1 MPSFVGYIARYAPSL
16 TCKNNLSPATTAL
29 TFFVEWGLYFYGSL
43 SYPKLIDMNKSDLI
57 IIGAGPGGYETAYE
71 AGKAGLNVTLFE
83 GAELGGTCLNEGC
96 IPTKCLVR
104 NAEIVSQF
112 KNAEAFGIDD
122 FTFTLDFD
130 KVMERKNKVVETLR
144 AGVEQMMKMAKVNVV
159 KGFAKFT
166 DPNTVE
172 CDGESYTAD
181 NFIIATGSVSKA
193 LPIPG
198 ADLDCVMD
206 STDIL
211 SIDHIPESLT
221 IIGGGVIGM
230 EFAGIFSALGSK
242 VTVIEFMKQILPPF
256 DADIAKRLKAALT
269 KQGIK
274 IITGAAATSIE
285 QNDEYQCVVHYK
297 VKEKEEEVVS
307 SDLLMAVGRA
317 PRLDTCGLDNA
328 GVQYTRR
335 GIEVDGWMR
344 TNVPH
349 IFAIGDCNARMMLAH
364 VASFQGQHA
373 LNAIL
378 GKEDDIDFN
387 VVPSAVFTTPECGMV
402 GLTEAQC
409 KEKGMEIMIGQSFFR
424 ANGKSLAMGEPDGLV
439 KLIFD
444 KVSGCLVGAH
454 IMGVQAAD
462 LAQQCADM
470 MSAGVTRD
478 KMLDIIFGHPTVS
491 EVLMSAARN
500 VK

>member
-1 MPSFVGYIARYAPSL
+1 MQK
-16 TCKNNLSPATTAL
+16 T
-29 TFFVEWGLYFYGSL
+29 
-43 SYPKLIDMNKSDLI
+43 DLI
-57 IIGAGPGGYETAYE
+57 IIGAGPGGYETALE
-71 AGKAGLNVTLFE
+71 AAKAGLSVTLFE
-83 GAELGGTCLNEGC
+83 GAELGGTCLNAGC
-96 IPTKCLVR
+96 IPTKCLVK
-104 NAEIVSQF
+104 NAEVVSQF
-112 KNAEAFGIDD
+112 KNSEQFGIDD
-122 FTFTLDFD
+122 FTFSLDFN
-130 KVMERKNKVVETLR
+130 KVMERKNNVVETLR
-144 AGVEQMMKMAKVNVV
+144 AGIAQMMKMAKVNVV
-159 KGFAKFT
+159 KGFAAFT
-166 DPNTVE
+166 DDHTVT
-172 CDGESYTAD
+172 CDGEEYTAD

-198 ADLDCVMD
+198 ADLECVMD
-206 STDIL
+206 STRIL

-274 IITGAAATSIE
+274 IITGAAATSIT
-285 QNDEYQCVVHYK
+285 QDADYQCVVNYT
-297 VKEKEEEVVS
+297 VKDKEEQVVS

-317 PRLDTCGLDNA
+317 PRLDTCGLDKA
-328 GVQYTRR
+328 GVEYTKR
-335 GIEVDGWMR
+335 GIVVDEWMR

-364 VASFQGQHA
+364 VASFQGMHA

-378 GKEDDIDFN
+378 GHDDDIDFN
-387 VVPSAVFTTPECGMV
+387 VVPSAVFTNPECGMA

-409 KEKGMEIMIGQSFFR
+409 KEKGMDVKIGQAFFR
-424 ANGKSLAMGEPDGLV
+424 ANGKALAMGESEGLV

-444 KVSGCLVGAH
+444 AVSGCLVGAH

-462 LAQQCADM
+462 LAQQCADL
-470 MSAGVTRD
+470 MSRGTTRVQ
-478 KMLDIIFGHPTVS
+478 MLDIIFGHPTVS
-491 EVLMSAARN
+491 EVLMAAARN

>member
-1 MPSFVGYIARYAPSL
+1 MQK
-16 TCKNNLSPATTAL
+16 T
-29 TFFVEWGLYFYGSL
+29 
-43 SYPKLIDMNKSDLI
+43 DLI
-57 IIGAGPGGYETAYE
+57 IIGAGPGGYETALE
-71 AGKAGLNVTLFE
+71 AAKAGLSVTLFE
-83 GAELGGTCLNEGC
+83 GAELGGTCLNAGC
-96 IPTKCLVR
+96 IPTKCLVK
-104 NAEIVSQF
+104 NAEVVSQF
-112 KNAEAFGIDD
+112 KNSEQFGIDD
-122 FTFTLDFD
+122 FTFSLDFN
-130 KVMERKNKVVETLR
+130 KVMERKNNVVETLR
-144 AGVEQMMKMAKVNVV
+144 AGIAQMMKMAKVNVV
-159 KGFAKFT
+159 KGFAAFT
-166 DPNTVE
+166 DDHTVT
-172 CDGESYTAD
+172 CDGEEYTAD

-198 ADLDCVMD
+198 ADLECVMD
-206 STDIL
+206 STRIL

-274 IITGAAATSIE
+274 IITGAAATSIT
-285 QNDEYQCVVHYK
+285 QDADYQCVVNYT
-297 VKEKEEEVVS
+297 VKDKEEQVVS

-317 PRLDTCGLDNA
+317 PRLDTCGLDKA
-328 GVQYTRR
+328 GVEYTKR
-335 GIEVDGWMR
+335 GIVVDEWMR
-344 TNVPH
+344 TNAPH

-364 VASFQGQHA
+364 VASFQGMHA

-378 GKEDDIDFN
+378 GHDDDIDFN
-387 VVPSAVFTTPECGMV
+387 VVPSAVFTNPECGMA

-409 KEKGMEIMIGQSFFR
+409 KEKGMDVKIGQAFFR
-424 ANGKSLAMGEPDGLV
+424 ANGKALAMGESEGLV

-444 KVSGCLVGAH
+444 AVSGCLVGAH

-462 LAQQCADM
+462 LAQQCADL
-470 MSAGVTRD
+470 MSRGTTRD
-478 KMLDIIFGHPTVS
+478 QMLDIIFGHPTVS
-491 EVLMSAARN
+491 EVLMAAARN

>member
-1 MPSFVGYIARYAPSL
+1 MQK
-16 TCKNNLSPATTAL
+16 T
-29 TFFVEWGLYFYGSL
+29 
-43 SYPKLIDMNKSDLI
+43 DLI
-57 IIGAGPGGYETAYE
+57 IIGAGPGGYETALE
-71 AGKAGLNVTLFE
+71 AAKAGLSVTLFE
-83 GAELGGTCLNEGC
+83 GAELGGTCLNAGC
-96 IPTKCLVR
+96 IPTKCLVK
-104 NAEIVSQF
+104 NAEVVSQF
-112 KNAEAFGIDD
+112 KNSEQFGIDD
-122 FTFTLDFD
+122 FTFSLDFN
-130 KVMERKNKVVETLR
+130 KVMERKNNVVETLR
-144 AGVEQMMKMAKVNVV
+144 AGIAQMMKMAKVNVV
-159 KGFAKFT
+159 KGFAAFT
-166 DPNTVE
+166 DDHTVT
-172 CDGESYTAD
+172 CDGEEYTAD

-198 ADLDCVMD
+198 ADLECVMD
-206 STDIL
+206 STRIL

-274 IITGAAATSIE
+274 IITGAAATSIT
-285 QNDEYQCVVHYK
+285 QDADYQCVVNYT
-297 VKEKEEEVVS
+297 VKDKEEQVVS

-317 PRLDTCGLDNA
+317 PRLDTCGLDKA
-328 GVQYTRR
+328 GVEYTKR
-335 GIEVDGWMR
+335 GIVVDEWMR

-364 VASFQGQHA
+364 VASFQGMHA

-378 GKEDDIDFN
+378 GHDDDIDFN
-387 VVPSAVFTTPECGMV
+387 VVPSAVFTNPECGMV

-409 KEKGMEIMIGQSFFR
+409 KEKGMDVKIGQAFFR
-424 ANGKSLAMGEPDGLV
+424 ANGKALAMGESEGLV

-444 KVSGCLVGAH
+444 AVSGCLVGAH

-462 LAQQCADM
+462 LAQQCADL
-470 MSAGVTRD
+470 MSRGTTRVQ
-478 KMLDIIFGHPTVS
+478 MLDIIFGHPTVS
-491 EVLMSAARN
+491 EVLMAAARN

>member
-1 MPSFVGYIARYAPSL
+1 MQK
-16 TCKNNLSPATTAL
+16 T
-29 TFFVEWGLYFYGSL
+29 
-43 SYPKLIDMNKSDLI
+43 DLI
-57 IIGAGPGGYETAYE
+57 IIGAGPGGYETALE
-71 AGKAGLNVTLFE
+71 AAKAGLSVTLFE
-83 GAELGGTCLNEGC
+83 GAELGGTCLNAGC
-96 IPTKCLVR
+96 IPTKCLVK
-104 NAEIVSQF
+104 NAEVVSQF
-112 KNAEAFGIDD
+112 KNSEQFGIDD
-122 FTFTLDFD
+122 FTFSLDFN
-130 KVMERKNKVVETLR
+130 KVMERKNNVVETLR
-144 AGVEQMMKMAKVNVV
+144 AGIAQMMKMAKVNVV
-159 KGFAKFT
+159 KGFAAFT
-166 DPNTVE
+166 DDHTVT
-172 CDGESYTAD
+172 CDGEEYTAD

-198 ADLDCVMD
+198 ADLECVMD
-206 STDIL
+206 STRIL

-256 DADIAKRLKAALT
+256 DADVAKRLKAALT

-274 IITGAAATSIE
+274 IITGAAATSIT
-285 QNDEYQCVVHYK
+285 QDADYQCVVNYT
-297 VKEKEEEVVS
+297 VKDKEEQVVS

-317 PRLDTCGLDNA
+317 PRLDTCGLDKA
-328 GVQYTRR
+328 GVEYTKR
-335 GIEVDGWMR
+335 GIVVDEWMR

-364 VASFQGQHA
+364 VASFQGMHA

-378 GKEDDIDFN
+378 GHDDDIDFN
-387 VVPSAVFTTPECGMV
+387 VVPSAVFTNPECGMA

-409 KEKGMEIMIGQSFFR
+409 KEKGMDVKIGQAFFR
-424 ANGKSLAMGEPDGLV
+424 ANGKALAMGESEGLV

-444 KVSGCLVGAH
+444 AVSGCLVGAH

-462 LAQQCADM
+462 LAQQCADL
-470 MSAGVTRD
+470 MSRGTTRD
-478 KMLDIIFGHPTVS
+478 QMLDIIFGHPTVS
-491 EVLMSAARN
+491 EVLMAAARN

>member
-1 MPSFVGYIARYAPSL
+1 MQK
-16 TCKNNLSPATTAL
+16 T
-29 TFFVEWGLYFYGSL
+29 
-43 SYPKLIDMNKSDLI
+43 DLI
-57 IIGAGPGGYETAYE
+57 IIGAGPGGYETALE
-71 AGKAGLNVTLFE
+71 AAKAGLSVTLFE
-83 GAELGGTCLNEGC
+83 GAELGGTCLNAGC
-96 IPTKCLVR
+96 IPTKCLVK
-104 NAEIVSQF
+104 NAEVVSQF
-112 KNAEAFGIDD
+112 KNSEQFGIDD
-122 FTFTLDFD
+122 FTFSLDFN
-130 KVMERKNKVVETLR
+130 KVMERKNNVVETLR
-144 AGVEQMMKMAKVNVV
+144 AGIAQMMKMAKVNVV
-159 KGFAKFT
+159 KGFAAFT
-166 DPNTVE
+166 DDHTVT
-172 CDGESYTAD
+172 CDGEEYTAD

-198 ADLDCVMD
+198 ADLECVMD
-206 STDIL
+206 STRIL

-274 IITGAAATSIE
+274 IITGAAATSIT
-285 QNDEYQCVVHYK
+285 QDADYQCVVNYT
-297 VKEKEEEVVS
+297 VKDKEEQVVS

-317 PRLDTCGLDNA
+317 PRLDTCGLDKA
-328 GVQYTRR
+328 GVEYTKR
-335 GIEVDGWMR
+335 GIVVDEWMR

-364 VASFQGQHA
+364 VASFQGMHA

-378 GKEDDIDFN
+378 GHDDDIDFN
-387 VVPSAVFTTPECGMV
+387 VVPSAVFTNPECGMA

-409 KEKGMEIMIGQSFFR
+409 KEKGMDVKIGHAFFR
-424 ANGKSLAMGEPDGLV
+424 ANGKALAMGESEGLV

-444 KVSGCLVGAH
+444 AVSGCLVGAH

-462 LAQQCADM
+462 LAQQCADL
-470 MSAGVTRD
+470 MSRGTTRD
-478 KMLDIIFGHPTVS
+478 QMLDIIFGHPTVS
-491 EVLMSAARN
+491 EVLMAAARN

>member
-1 MPSFVGYIARYAPSL
+1 MQK
-16 TCKNNLSPATTAL
+16 T
-29 TFFVEWGLYFYGSL
+29 
-43 SYPKLIDMNKSDLI
+43 DLI
-57 IIGAGPGGYETAYE
+57 IIGAGPGGYETALE
-71 AGKAGLNVTLFE
+71 AAKAGLSVTLFE
-83 GAELGGTCLNEGC
+83 GAELGGTCLNAGC
-96 IPTKCLVR
+96 IPTKCLVK
-104 NAEIVSQF
+104 NAEVVSQF
-112 KNAEAFGIDD
+112 KNSEQFGIDD
-122 FTFTLDFD
+122 FTFSLDFN
-130 KVMERKNKVVETLR
+130 KVMERKNNVVETLR
-144 AGVEQMMKMAKVNVV
+144 AGIAQMMKMAKVNVV
-159 KGFAKFT
+159 KGFAAFT
-166 DPNTVE
+166 DDHTVT
-172 CDGESYTAD
+172 CDGEEYTAD

-198 ADLDCVMD
+198 ADLECVMD
-206 STDIL
+206 STRIL

-274 IITGAAATSIE
+274 IITEAAATSIT
-285 QNDEYQCVVHYK
+285 QDADYQCVVNYT
-297 VKEKEEEVVS
+297 VKDKEEQVVS

-317 PRLDTCGLDNA
+317 PRLDTCGLDKA
-328 GVQYTRR
+328 GVEYTKR
-335 GIEVDGWMR
+335 GIVVDEWMR

-364 VASFQGQHA
+364 VASFQGMHA

-378 GKEDDIDFN
+378 GHDDDIDFN
-387 VVPSAVFTTPECGMV
+387 VVPSAVFTNPECGMA

-409 KEKGMEIMIGQSFFR
+409 KEKGMDVKIGQAFFR
-424 ANGKSLAMGEPDGLV
+424 ANGKALAMGESEGLV

-444 KVSGCLVGAH
+444 AVSGCLVGAH

-462 LAQQCADM
+462 LAQQCADL
-470 MSAGVTRD
+470 MSRGTTRD
-478 KMLDIIFGHPTVS
+478 QMLDIIFGHPTVS
-491 EVLMSAARN
+491 EVLMAAARN

>member
-1 MPSFVGYIARYAPSL
+1 MQK
-16 TCKNNLSPATTAL
+16 T
-29 TFFVEWGLYFYGSL
+29 
-43 SYPKLIDMNKSDLI
+43 DLI
-57 IIGAGPGGYETAYE
+57 IIGAGPGGYETALE
-71 AGKAGLNVTLFE
+71 AAKAGLSVTLFE
-83 GAELGGTCLNEGC
+83 GAELGGTCLNAGC
-96 IPTKCLVR
+96 IPTKCLVK
-104 NAEIVSQF
+104 NAEVVSQF
-112 KNAEAFGIDD
+112 KNSEQFGIDD
-122 FTFTLDFD
+122 FTFSLDFN
-130 KVMERKNKVVETLR
+130 KVMERKNNVVETLR
-144 AGVEQMMKMAKVNVV
+144 AGIAQMMKMAKVNVV
-159 KGFAKFT
+159 KGFAAFT
-166 DPNTVE
+166 DDHTVT
-172 CDGESYTAD
+172 CDGEEYTAD

-198 ADLDCVMD
+198 ADLECVMD
-206 STDIL
+206 STRIL

-274 IITGAAATSIE
+274 IITGAAATSIT
-285 QNDEYQCVVHYK
+285 QDADYQCVVNYT
-297 VKEKEEEVVS
+297 VKDKEEQVVS

-317 PRLDTCGLDNA
+317 PRLDTCGLDKA
-328 GVQYTRR
+328 GVEYTKR
-335 GIEVDGWMR
+335 GIVVDEWMR

-364 VASFQGQHA
+364 VASFQGMHA

-378 GKEDDIDFN
+378 GHDDIDFN
-387 VVPSAVFTTPECGMV
+387 VVPSAVFTNPECGMV

-409 KEKGMEIMIGQSFFR
+409 KEKGMDVKIGQAFFR
-424 ANGKSLAMGEPDGLV
+424 ANGKALAMGESEGLV

-444 KVSGCLVGAH
+444 AVSGCLVGAH

-462 LAQQCADM
+462 LAQQCADL
-470 MSAGVTRD
+470 MSRGTTRD
-478 KMLDIIFGHPTVS
+478 QMLDIIFGHPTVS
-491 EVLMSAARN
+491 EVLMAAARN

>member
-1 MPSFVGYIARYAPSL
+1 MQK
-16 TCKNNLSPATTAL
+16 T
-29 TFFVEWGLYFYGSL
+29 
-43 SYPKLIDMNKSDLI
+43 DLI
-57 IIGAGPGGYETAYE
+57 IIGAGPGGYETALE
-71 AGKAGLNVTLFE
+71 AAKAGLSVTLFE
-83 GAELGGTCLNEGC
+83 GAELGGTCLNAGC
-96 IPTKCLVR
+96 IPTKCLVK
-104 NAEIVSQF
+104 NAEVVSQF
-112 KNAEAFGIDD
+112 KNSEQFGIDD
-122 FTFTLDFD
+122 FTFSLDFN
-130 KVMERKNKVVETLR
+130 KVMERKNNVVETLR
-144 AGVEQMMKMAKVNVV
+144 AGIAQMMKMAKVNVV
-159 KGFAKFT
+159 KGFAAFT
-166 DPNTVE
+166 DDHTVT
-172 CDGESYTAD
+172 CDGEEYTAD

-198 ADLDCVMD
+198 ADLECVMD
-206 STDIL
+206 STRIL

-274 IITGAAATSIE
+274 IITGAAATSIT
-285 QNDEYQCVVHYK
+285 QDADYQCVVNYT
-297 VKEKEEEVVS
+297 VKDKEEQVVS

-317 PRLDTCGLDNA
+317 PRLDTCGLDKA
-328 GVQYTRR
+328 GVEYTKR
-335 GIEVDGWMR
+335 GIVVDEWMR

-364 VASFQGQHA
+364 VASFQGMHA

-378 GKEDDIDFN
+378 GHDDDIDFN
-387 VVPSAVFTTPECGMV
+387 VVPSAVFTNPECGMA

-409 KEKGMEIMIGQSFFR
+409 KEKGMDVKIGQAFFR
-424 ANGKSLAMGEPDGLV
+424 ANGKALAMGECEGLV

-444 KVSGCLVGAH
+444 AVSGCLVGAH

-462 LAQQCADM
+462 LAQQCADL
-470 MSAGVTRD
+470 MSRGTTRD
-478 KMLDIIFGHPTVS
+478 QMLDIIFGHPTVS
-491 EVLMSAARN
+491 EVLMAAARN

>member
-1 MPSFVGYIARYAPSL
+1 MQK
-16 TCKNNLSPATTAL
+16 T
-29 TFFVEWGLYFYGSL
+29 
-43 SYPKLIDMNKSDLI
+43 DLI
-57 IIGAGPGGYETAYE
+57 IIGAGPGGYETALE
-71 AGKAGLNVTLFE
+71 AAKAGLSVTLFE
-83 GAELGGTCLNEGC
+83 GAELGGTCLNAGC
-96 IPTKCLVR
+96 IPTKCLVK
-104 NAEIVSQF
+104 NAEVVSQF
-112 KNAEAFGIDD
+112 KNSEQFGIDD
-122 FTFTLDFD
+122 FTFSLDFN
-130 KVMERKNKVVETLR
+130 KVMERKNNVVETLR
-144 AGVEQMMKMAKVNVV
+144 AGIAQMMKMAKVNVV
-159 KGFAKFT
+159 KGFAAFT
-166 DPNTVE
+166 DDHTVT
-172 CDGESYTAD
+172 CDGEEYTAD

-198 ADLDCVMD
+198 ADLECVMD
-206 STDIL
+206 STRIL

-256 DADIAKRLKAALT
+256 DADIAKRLKGALT

-274 IITGAAATSIE
+274 IITGAAATSIT
-285 QNDEYQCVVHYK
+285 QDADYQCVVNYT
-297 VKEKEEEVVS
+297 VKDKEEQVVS

-317 PRLDTCGLDNA
+317 PRLDTCGLDKA
-328 GVQYTRR
+328 GVEYTKR
-335 GIEVDGWMR
+335 GIVVDEWMR

-364 VASFQGQHA
+364 VASFQGMHA

-378 GKEDDIDFN
+378 GHDDDIDFN
-387 VVPSAVFTTPECGMV
+387 VVPSAVFTNPECGMA

-409 KEKGMEIMIGQSFFR
+409 KEKGMDVKIGQAFFR
-424 ANGKSLAMGEPDGLV
+424 ANGKALAMGESEGLV

-444 KVSGCLVGAH
+444 AVSGCLVGAH

-462 LAQQCADM
+462 LAQQCADL
-470 MSAGVTRD
+470 MSRGTTRD
-478 KMLDIIFGHPTVS
+478 QMLDIIFGHPTVS
-491 EVLMSAARN
+491 EVLMAAARN

>member
-1 MPSFVGYIARYAPSL
+1 
-16 TCKNNLSPATTAL
+16 
-29 TFFVEWGLYFYGSL
+29 
-43 SYPKLIDMNKSDLI
+43 
-57 IIGAGPGGYETAYE
+57 
-71 AGKAGLNVTLFE
+71 
-83 GAELGGTCLNEGC
+83 
-96 IPTKCLVR
+96 
-104 NAEIVSQF
+104 
-112 KNAEAFGIDD
+112 
-122 FTFTLDFD
+122 
-130 KVMERKNKVVETLR
+130 
-144 AGVEQMMKMAKVNVV
+144 MAKVNVV
-159 KGFAKFT
+159 KGFAAFT
-166 DPNTVE
+166 DDHTVT
-172 CDGESYTAD
+172 CDGEEYTAD

-198 ADLDCVMD
+198 ADLECVMD
-206 STDIL
+206 STRIL

-274 IITGAAATSIE
+274 IITGAAATSIT
-285 QNDEYQCVVHYK
+285 QDADYQCVVNYT
-297 VKEKEEEVVS
+297 VKDKEEQVVS

-317 PRLDTCGLDNA
+317 PRLDTCGLDKA
-328 GVQYTRR
+328 GVEYTKR
-335 GIEVDGWMR
+335 GIVVDEWMR

-364 VASFQGQHA
+364 VASFQGMHA

-378 GKEDDIDFN
+378 GHDDDIDFN
-387 VVPSAVFTTPECGMV
+387 VVPSAVFTNPECGMA

-409 KEKGMEIMIGQSFFR
+409 KEKGMDVKIGQSFFR
-424 ANGKSLAMGEPDGLV
+424 ANGKALAMGESEGLV

-444 KVSGCLVGAH
+444 AVSGCLVGAH

-462 LAQQCADM
+462 LAQQCADL
-470 MSAGVTRD
+470 MSRGTTRD
-478 KMLDIIFGHPTVS
+478 QMLDIIFGHPTVS
-491 EVLMSAARN
+491 EVLMAAARN

>member
-1 MPSFVGYIARYAPSL
+1 MQK
-16 TCKNNLSPATTAL
+16 T
-29 TFFVEWGLYFYGSL
+29 
-43 SYPKLIDMNKSDLI
+43 DLI
-57 IIGAGPGGYETAYE
+57 IIGAGPGGYETALE
-71 AGKAGLNVTLFE
+71 AAKAGLSVTLFE
-83 GAELGGTCLNEGC
+83 GAELGGTCLNAGC
-96 IPTKCLVR
+96 IPTKCLVK
-104 NAEIVSQF
+104 NAEVVSQF
-112 KNAEAFGIDD
+112 KNSEQFGIDD
-122 FTFTLDFD
+122 FTFSLDFN
-130 KVMERKNKVVETLR
+130 KVMERKNNVVETLR
-144 AGVEQMMKMAKVNVV
+144 AGIAQMMKMAKVNVV
-159 KGFAKFT
+159 KGFAAFT
-166 DPNTVE
+166 DDHTVT
-172 CDGESYTAD
+172 CDGEEYTAD

-198 ADLDCVMD
+198 ADLECVMD
-206 STDIL
+206 STRIL

-274 IITGAAATSIE
+274 IITGAAATSIT
-285 QNDEYQCVVHYK
+285 QDADYQCVVNYT
-297 VKEKEEEVVS
+297 VKDKEEQVVS

-317 PRLDTCGLDNA
+317 PRLDTCGLDKA
-328 GVQYTRR
+328 GVEYTKR
-335 GIEVDGWMR
+335 GIVVDEWMR

-364 VASFQGQHA
+364 VASFQGMHA

-378 GKEDDIDFN
+378 GHDDDIDFN
-387 VVPSAVFTTPECGMV
+387 VVPSAVFTNPECGMA

-409 KEKGMEIMIGQSFFR
+409 KEKGMDVKIGQSFFR
-424 ANGKSLAMGEPDGLV
+424 ANGKALAMSESEGLV

-444 KVSGCLVGAH
+444 AVSGCLVGAH

-462 LAQQCADM
+462 LAQQCADL
-470 MSAGVTRD
+470 MSRGTTRVQ
-478 KMLDIIFGHPTVS
+478 MLDIIFGHPTVS
-491 EVLMSAARN
+491 EVLMAAARN

>member
-1 MPSFVGYIARYAPSL
+1 MQK
-16 TCKNNLSPATTAL
+16 T
-29 TFFVEWGLYFYGSL
+29 
-43 SYPKLIDMNKSDLI
+43 DLI
-57 IIGAGPGGYETAYE
+57 IIGAGPGGYETALE
-71 AGKAGLNVTLFE
+71 AAKAGLSVTLFE
-83 GAELGGTCLNEGC
+83 GAELGGTCLNAGC
-96 IPTKCLVR
+96 IPTKCLVK
-104 NAEIVSQF
+104 NAEVVSQF
-112 KNAEAFGIDD
+112 KNSEQFGIDD
-122 FTFTLDFD
+122 FTFSLDFN
-130 KVMERKNKVVETLR
+130 KVMERKNNVVETLR
-144 AGVEQMMKMAKVNVV
+144 AGIAQMMKMAKVNVV
-159 KGFAKFT
+159 KGFAAFT
-166 DPNTVE
+166 DDHTVT
-172 CDGESYTAD
+172 CDGEEYTAD
-181 NFIIATGSVSKA
+181 NFIIATGSVSKV

-198 ADLDCVMD
+198 ADLECVMD
-206 STDIL
+206 STRIL

-274 IITGAAATSIE
+274 IITGAAATSIA
-285 QNDEYQCVVHYK
+285 QDADYQCVVNYT
-297 VKEKEEEVVS
+297 VKDKEEQVVS

-317 PRLDTCGLDNA
+317 PRLDTCGLDKA
-328 GVQYTRR
+328 GVEYTKR
-335 GIEVDGWMR
+335 GIVVDEWMR

-364 VASFQGQHA
+364 VASFQGMHA

-378 GKEDDIDFN
+378 GHDDDIDFN
-387 VVPSAVFTTPECGMV
+387 VVPSAVFTNPECGMV

-409 KEKGMEIMIGQSFFR
+409 KEKGMDVKIGQAFFR
-424 ANGKSLAMGEPDGLV
+424 ANGKALAMGESEGLV

-444 KVSGCLVGAH
+444 AVSGCLVGAH

-462 LAQQCADM
+462 LAQQCADL
-470 MSAGVTRD
+470 MSRGTTRD
-478 KMLDIIFGHPTVS
+478 QMLDIIFGHPTVS
-491 EVLMSAARN
+491 EVLMAAARN

>member
-1 MPSFVGYIARYAPSL
+1 MQK
-16 TCKNNLSPATTAL
+16 T
-29 TFFVEWGLYFYGSL
+29 
-43 SYPKLIDMNKSDLI
+43 DLI
-57 IIGAGPGGYETAYE
+57 IIGAGPGGYETALE
-71 AGKAGLNVTLFE
+71 AAKAGLSVTLFE
-83 GAELGGTCLNEGC
+83 GAELGGTCLNAGC
-96 IPTKCLVR
+96 IPTKCLVK
-104 NAEIVSQF
+104 NAEVVSQF
-112 KNAEAFGIDD
+112 KNSEQFGIDD
-122 FTFTLDFD
+122 FTFSLDFN
-130 KVMERKNKVVETLR
+130 KVMERKNNVVETLR
-144 AGVEQMMKMAKVNVV
+144 AGIAQMMKMAKVNVV
-159 KGFAKFT
+159 KGFAAFT
-166 DPNTVE
+166 DDHTVT
-172 CDGESYTAD
+172 CDGEEYTAD

-198 ADLDCVMD
+198 ADLECVMD
-206 STDIL
+206 STRIL

-242 VTVIEFMKQILPPF
+242 VTVIEFIKQILPPF

-274 IITGAAATSIE
+274 IITGAAATSIT
-285 QNDEYQCVVHYK
+285 QDADYQCVVNYT
-297 VKEKEEEVVS
+297 VKDKEEQVVS

-317 PRLDTCGLDNA
+317 PRLDTCGLDKA
-328 GVQYTRR
+328 GVEYTKR
-335 GIEVDGWMR
+335 GIVVDEWMR

-364 VASFQGQHA
+364 VASFQGMHA

-378 GKEDDIDFN
+378 GHDDDIDFN
-387 VVPSAVFTTPECGMV
+387 VVPSAVFTNPECGMA

-409 KEKGMEIMIGQSFFR
+409 KEKGMDVKIGQAFFR
-424 ANGKSLAMGEPDGLV
+424 ANGKALAMGESEGLV

-444 KVSGCLVGAH
+444 AVSGCLVGAH

-462 LAQQCADM
+462 LAQQCADL
-470 MSAGVTRD
+470 MSRGTTRD
-478 KMLDIIFGHPTVS
+478 QMLDIIFGHPTVS
-491 EVLMSAARN
+491 EVLMAAARN

>member
-1 MPSFVGYIARYAPSL
+1 MQK
-16 TCKNNLSPATTAL
+16 T
-29 TFFVEWGLYFYGSL
+29 
-43 SYPKLIDMNKSDLI
+43 DLI
-57 IIGAGPGGYETAYE
+57 IIGAGPGGYETALE
-71 AGKAGLNVTLFE
+71 AAKAGLSVTLFE
-83 GAELGGTCLNEGC
+83 GAELGGTCLNAGC
-96 IPTKCLVR
+96 IPTKCLVK
-104 NAEIVSQF
+104 NAEVVSQF
-112 KNAEAFGIDD
+112 KNSEQFGIDD
-122 FTFTLDFD
+122 FTFSLDFN
-130 KVMERKNKVVETLR
+130 KVMERKNNVVETLR
-144 AGVEQMMKMAKVNVV
+144 AGIAQMMKMAKVNVV
-159 KGFAKFT
+159 KGFAAFT
-166 DPNTVE
+166 DDHTVT
-172 CDGESYTAD
+172 CDGEEYTAD

-198 ADLDCVMD
+198 ADLECVMD
-206 STDIL
+206 STRIL

-274 IITGAAATSIE
+274 IITGAAATSIT
-285 QNDEYQCVVHYK
+285 QDADYQCVVNYT
-297 VKEKEEEVVS
+297 VKDKEEQVVS

-317 PRLDTCGLDNA
+317 PRLDTCGLDKA
-328 GVQYTRR
+328 GVEYTKR
-335 GIEVDGWMR
+335 GIVVDEWMR

-364 VASFQGQHA
+364 VASFQGMHA

-378 GKEDDIDFN
+378 GHGDDIDFN
-387 VVPSAVFTTPECGMV
+387 VVPSAVFTNPECGMA

-409 KEKGMEIMIGQSFFR
+409 KEKGMDVKIGQAFFR
-424 ANGKSLAMGEPDGLV
+424 ANGKALAMGESEGLV

-444 KVSGCLVGAH
+444 AVSGCLVGAH

-462 LAQQCADM
+462 LAQQCADL
-470 MSAGVTRD
+470 MSRGTTRD
-478 KMLDIIFGHPTVS
+478 QMLDIIFGHPTVS
-491 EVLMSAARN
+491 EVLMAAARN

>member
-1 MPSFVGYIARYAPSL
+1 MQK
-16 TCKNNLSPATTAL
+16 T
-29 TFFVEWGLYFYGSL
+29 
-43 SYPKLIDMNKSDLI
+43 DLI
-57 IIGAGPGGYETAYE
+57 IIGAGPGGYETALE
-71 AGKAGLNVTLFE
+71 AAKAGLSVTLFE
-83 GAELGGTCLNEGC
+83 GAELGGTCLNAGC
-96 IPTKCLVR
+96 IPTKCLVK
-104 NAEIVSQF
+104 NAEVVSQF
-112 KNAEAFGIDD
+112 KNSEQFGIDD
-122 FTFTLDFD
+122 FTFSLDFN
-130 KVMERKNKVVETLR
+130 KVMERKNNVVETLR
-144 AGVEQMMKMAKVNVV
+144 AGIAQMMKMAKVNVV
-159 KGFAKFT
+159 KGFAAFT
-166 DPNTVE
+166 DDHTVT
-172 CDGESYTAD
+172 CDGEEYTAD

-198 ADLDCVMD
+198 ADLECVMD
-206 STDIL
+206 STRIL

-274 IITGAAATSIE
+274 IITGAAATSIT
-285 QNDEYQCVVHYK
+285 QGADYQCVVNYT
-297 VKEKEEEVVS
+297 VKDKEEQVVS

-317 PRLDTCGLDNA
+317 PRLDTCGLDKA
-328 GVQYTRR
+328 GVEYTKR
-335 GIEVDGWMR
+335 GIVVDEWMR

-364 VASFQGQHA
+364 VASFQGMHA

-378 GKEDDIDFN
+378 GHDDDIDFN
-387 VVPSAVFTTPECGMV
+387 VVPSAVFTNPECGMA

-409 KEKGMEIMIGQSFFR
+409 KEKGMDVKIGQAFFR
-424 ANGKSLAMGEPDGLV
+424 ANGKALAMGESEGLV

-444 KVSGCLVGAH
+444 AVSGCLVGAH

-462 LAQQCADM
+462 LAQQCADL
-470 MSAGVTRD
+470 MSRGTTRD
-478 KMLDIIFGHPTVS
+478 QMLDIIFGHPTVS
-491 EVLMSAARN
+491 EVLMAAARN

>member
-1 MPSFVGYIARYAPSL
+1 MQK
-16 TCKNNLSPATTAL
+16 T
-29 TFFVEWGLYFYGSL
+29 
-43 SYPKLIDMNKSDLI
+43 DLI
-57 IIGAGPGGYETAYE
+57 IIGAGPGGYETALE
-71 AGKAGLNVTLFE
+71 AAKAGLSVTLFE
-83 GAELGGTCLNEGC
+83 GAELGGTCLNAGC
-96 IPTKCLVR
+96 IPTKCLVK
-104 NAEIVSQF
+104 NAEVVSQF
-112 KNAEAFGIDD
+112 KNSEQFGIDD
-122 FTFTLDFD
+122 FTFSLDFN
-130 KVMERKNKVVETLR
+130 KVMERKNNVVETLR
-144 AGVEQMMKMAKVNVV
+144 AGIAQMMKMAKVNVV
-159 KGFAKFT
+159 KGFAAFT
-166 DPNTVE
+166 DDHTVT
-172 CDGESYTAD
+172 CDGEEYTAD
-181 NFIIATGSVSKA
+181 NFIIAIGSVSKA

-198 ADLDCVMD
+198 ADLECVMD
-206 STDIL
+206 STRIL

-274 IITGAAATSIE
+274 IITGAAATSIA
-285 QNDEYQCVVHYK
+285 QDADYQCVVNYT
-297 VKEKEEEVVS
+297 VKDKEEQVVS

-317 PRLDTCGLDNA
+317 PRLDTCGLDKA
-328 GVQYTRR
+328 GVEYTKR
-335 GIEVDGWMR
+335 GIVVDEWMR

-364 VASFQGQHA
+364 VASFQGMHA

-378 GKEDDIDFN
+378 GHDDDIDFN
-387 VVPSAVFTTPECGMV
+387 VVPSAVFTNPECGMA

-409 KEKGMEIMIGQSFFR
+409 KEKGMDVKIGQAFFR
-424 ANGKSLAMGEPDGLV
+424 ANGKALAMGESEGLV

-444 KVSGCLVGAH
+444 AVSGCLVGAH

-462 LAQQCADM
+462 LAQQCADL
-470 MSAGVTRD
+470 MSRGTTRD
-478 KMLDIIFGHPTVS
+478 QMLDIIFGHPTVS
-491 EVLMSAARN
+491 EVLMAAARN

>member
-1 MPSFVGYIARYAPSL
+1 MQK
-16 TCKNNLSPATTAL
+16 T
-29 TFFVEWGLYFYGSL
+29 
-43 SYPKLIDMNKSDLI
+43 DLI
-57 IIGAGPGGYETAYE
+57 IIGAGPGGYETALE
-71 AGKAGLNVTLFE
+71 AAKVGLSVTLFE
-83 GAELGGTCLNEGC
+83 GAELGGTCLNAGC
-96 IPTKCLVR
+96 IPTKCLVK
-104 NAEIVSQF
+104 NAEVVSQF
-112 KNAEAFGIDD
+112 KNSEQFGIDD
-122 FTFTLDFD
+122 FTFSLDFN
-130 KVMERKNKVVETLR
+130 KVMERKNNVVETLR
-144 AGVEQMMKMAKVNVV
+144 AGIAQMMKMAKVNVV
-159 KGFAKFT
+159 KGFAAFT
-166 DPNTVE
+166 DDHTVT
-172 CDGESYTAD
+172 CDGEEYTAD

-198 ADLDCVMD
+198 ADLECVMD
-206 STDIL
+206 STRIL

-274 IITGAAATSIE
+274 IITGAAATSIA
-285 QNDEYQCVVHYK
+285 QDADYQCVVNYT
-297 VKEKEEEVVS
+297 VKDKEEQVVS

-317 PRLDTCGLDNA
+317 PRLDTCGLDKA
-328 GVQYTRR
+328 GVEYTKR
-335 GIEVDGWMR
+335 GIVVDEWMR

-364 VASFQGQHA
+364 VASFQGMHA

-378 GKEDDIDFN
+378 GHDDDIDFN
-387 VVPSAVFTTPECGMV
+387 VVPSAVFTNPECGMA

-409 KEKGMEIMIGQSFFR
+409 KEKGMDVKIGQAFFR
-424 ANGKSLAMGEPDGLV
+424 ANGKALAMGESEGLV

-444 KVSGCLVGAH
+444 AVSGCLVGAH

-462 LAQQCADM
+462 LAQQCADL
-470 MSAGVTRD
+470 MSRGTTRD
-478 KMLDIIFGHPTVS
+478 QMLDIIFGHPTVS
-491 EVLMSAARN
+491 EVLMAAARN

>member
-1 MPSFVGYIARYAPSL
+1 MQK
-16 TCKNNLSPATTAL
+16 T
-29 TFFVEWGLYFYGSL
+29 
-43 SYPKLIDMNKSDLI
+43 DLI
-57 IIGAGPGGYETAYE
+57 IIGAGPGGYETALE
-71 AGKAGLNVTLFE
+71 AAKAGLSVTLFE
-83 GAELGGTCLNEGC
+83 GAELGGTCLNAGC
-96 IPTKCLVR
+96 IPTKCLVK
-104 NAEIVSQF
+104 NAEVVSQF
-112 KNAEAFGIDD
+112 KNSEQFGIDD
-122 FTFTLDFD
+122 FTFSLDFN
-130 KVMERKNKVVETLR
+130 KVMERKNNVVETLR
-144 AGVEQMMKMAKVNVV
+144 AGIAQMMKMAKVNVV
-159 KGFAKFT
+159 KGFAVFT
-166 DPNTVE
+166 DDHTVT
-172 CDGESYTAD
+172 CDGEEYTAD

-198 ADLDCVMD
+198 ADLECVMD
-206 STDIL
+206 STRIL

-274 IITGAAATSIE
+274 IITGAAATSIT
-285 QNDEYQCVVHYK
+285 QDADYQCVVNYT
-297 VKEKEEEVVS
+297 VKDKEEQVVS

-317 PRLDTCGLDNA
+317 PRLDTCGLDKA
-328 GVQYTRR
+328 GVEYTKR
-335 GIEVDGWMR
+335 GIVVDEWMR

-364 VASFQGQHA
+364 VASFQGMHA

-378 GKEDDIDFN
+378 GHDDDIDFN
-387 VVPSAVFTTPECGMV
+387 VVPSAVFTNPECGMA

-409 KEKGMEIMIGQSFFR
+409 KEKGMDVKIGQAFFR
-424 ANGKSLAMGEPDGLV
+424 ANGKALAMGESEGLV

-444 KVSGCLVGAH
+444 AVSGCLVGAH

-462 LAQQCADM
+462 LAQQCADL
-470 MSAGVTRD
+470 MSRGTTRD
-478 KMLDIIFGHPTVS
+478 QMLDIIFGHPTVS
-491 EVLMSAARN
+491 EVLMAAARN

>member
-1 MPSFVGYIARYAPSL
+1 MQK
-16 TCKNNLSPATTAL
+16 T
-29 TFFVEWGLYFYGSL
+29 
-43 SYPKLIDMNKSDLI
+43 DLI
-57 IIGAGPGGYETAYE
+57 IIGAGPGGYETALE
-71 AGKAGLNVTLFE
+71 AAKAGLSVTLFE
-83 GAELGGTCLNEGC
+83 GAELGGTCLNAGC
-96 IPTKCLVR
+96 IPTKCLVK
-104 NAEIVSQF
+104 NAEVVSQF
-112 KNAEAFGIDD
+112 KNSEQFGIDD
-122 FTFTLDFD
+122 FTFSLDFN
-130 KVMERKNKVVETLR
+130 KVMERKNNVVETLR
-144 AGVEQMMKMAKVNVV
+144 AGIAQMMKMAKVNVV
-159 KGFAKFT
+159 KGFAAFT
-166 DPNTVE
+166 DDHTVT
-172 CDGESYTAD
+172 CDGEEYTAD

-198 ADLDCVMD
+198 ADLECVMD
-206 STDIL
+206 STRIL

-274 IITGAAATSIE
+274 IITGAAATSIT
-285 QNDEYQCVVHYK
+285 QDADYQCVVNYT
-297 VKEKEEEVVS
+297 VKDKEEQVVS
-307 SDLLMAVGRA
+307 SDLLMAVGRV
-317 PRLDTCGLDNA
+317 PRLDTCGLDKA
-328 GVQYTRR
+328 GVEYTKR
-335 GIEVDGWMR
+335 GIVVDEWMR

-364 VASFQGQHA
+364 VASFQGMHA

-378 GKEDDIDFN
+378 GHDDDIDFN
-387 VVPSAVFTTPECGMV
+387 VVPSAVFTNPECGMA

-409 KEKGMEIMIGQSFFR
+409 KEKGMDVKIGQSFFR
-424 ANGKSLAMGEPDGLV
+424 ANGKALAMGESEGLV

-444 KVSGCLVGAH
+444 AVSGCLVGAH

-462 LAQQCADM
+462 LAQQCADL
-470 MSAGVTRD
+470 MSRGTTRVQ
-478 KMLDIIFGHPTVS
+478 MLDIIFGHPTVS
-491 EVLMSAARN
+491 EVLMAAVRN

>member
-1 MPSFVGYIARYAPSL
+1 MQK
-16 TCKNNLSPATTAL
+16 T
-29 TFFVEWGLYFYGSL
+29 
-43 SYPKLIDMNKSDLI
+43 DLI
-57 IIGAGPGGYETAYE
+57 IIGAGPGGYETALE
-71 AGKAGLNVTLFE
+71 AAKAGLSVTLFE
-83 GAELGGTCLNEGC
+83 GAELGGTCLNAGC
-96 IPTKCLVR
+96 IPTKCLVK
-104 NAEIVSQF
+104 NAEVVSQF
-112 KNAEAFGIDD
+112 KNSEQFGIDD
-122 FTFTLDFD
+122 FTFSLDFN
-130 KVMERKNKVVETLR
+130 KVMERKNNVVETLR
-144 AGVEQMMKMAKVNVV
+144 AGIAQMMKMAKVNVV
-159 KGFAKFT
+159 KGFAAFT
-166 DPNTVE
+166 DDHTVT
-172 CDGESYTAD
+172 CDGEEYTAD

-198 ADLDCVMD
+198 ADLECVMD
-206 STDIL
+206 STRIL

-274 IITGAAATSIE
+274 IITGAAATSIT
-285 QNDEYQCVVHYK
+285 QDADYQCVVNYT
-297 VKEKEEEVVS
+297 VKDKEEQVVS

-317 PRLDTCGLDNA
+317 PRLDTCGLDKA
-328 GVQYTRR
+328 GVEYTKR
-335 GIEVDGWMR
+335 GIVVDEWMR

-364 VASFQGQHA
+364 VASFQGMHA

-378 GKEDDIDFN
+378 GHDDDIDFN
-387 VVPSAVFTTPECGMV
+387 VVPSAVFTNPECGMA

-409 KEKGMEIMIGQSFFR
+409 KEKGMDVKIGQAFFR
-424 ANGKSLAMGEPDGLV
+424 ANGKALAMGESEGLV

-444 KVSGCLVGAH
+444 AVSGCLVGAH

-462 LAQQCADM
+462 LTQQCADL
-470 MSAGVTRD
+470 MSRGTTRD
-478 KMLDIIFGHPTVS
+478 QMLDIIFGHPTVS
-491 EVLMSAARN
+491 EVLMAAARN

>member
-1 MPSFVGYIARYAPSL
+1 MQK
-16 TCKNNLSPATTAL
+16 T
-29 TFFVEWGLYFYGSL
+29 
-43 SYPKLIDMNKSDLI
+43 DLI
-57 IIGAGPGGYETAYE
+57 IIGAGPGGYETALE
-71 AGKAGLNVTLFE
+71 AAKAGLSVTLFE
-83 GAELGGTCLNEGC
+83 GAELGGTCLNAGC
-96 IPTKCLVR
+96 IPTKCLVK
-104 NAEIVSQF
+104 NAEVVSQF
-112 KNAEAFGIDD
+112 KNSEQFGIDD
-122 FTFTLDFD
+122 FTFSLDFN
-130 KVMERKNKVVETLR
+130 KVMERKNNVVETLR
-144 AGVEQMMKMAKVNVV
+144 AGIAQMMKMAKVNVV
-159 KGFAKFT
+159 KGFAAFT
-166 DPNTVE
+166 DDHTVT
-172 CDGESYTAD
+172 CDGEEYTAD

-198 ADLDCVMD
+198 ADLECVMD
-206 STDIL
+206 STRIL

-269 KQGIK
+269 KQSIK
-274 IITGAAATSIE
+274 IITGAAATSIA
-285 QNDEYQCVVHYK
+285 QDADYQCVVNYT
-297 VKEKEEEVVS
+297 VKDKEEQVVS

-317 PRLDTCGLDNA
+317 PRLDTCGLDKA
-328 GVQYTRR
+328 GVEYTKR
-335 GIEVDGWMR
+335 GIVVDEWMR

-364 VASFQGQHA
+364 VASFQGMHA

-378 GKEDDIDFN
+378 GHDDDIDFN
-387 VVPSAVFTTPECGMV
+387 VVPSAVFTNPECGMA

-409 KEKGMEIMIGQSFFR
+409 KEKGMDVKIGQAFFR
-424 ANGKSLAMGEPDGLV
+424 ANGKALAMGESEGLV

-444 KVSGCLVGAH
+444 AVSGCLVGAH

-462 LAQQCADM
+462 LAQQCADL
-470 MSAGVTRD
+470 MSRGTTRD
-478 KMLDIIFGHPTVS
+478 QMLDIIFGHPTVS
-491 EVLMSAARN
+491 EVLMAAARN

>member
-1 MPSFVGYIARYAPSL
+1 MQK
-16 TCKNNLSPATTAL
+16 T
-29 TFFVEWGLYFYGSL
+29 
-43 SYPKLIDMNKSDLI
+43 DLI
-57 IIGAGPGGYETAYE
+57 IIGAGPGGYETALE
-71 AGKAGLNVTLFE
+71 AAKAGLSVTLFE
-83 GAELGGTCLNEGC
+83 GAELGGTCLNAGC
-96 IPTKCLVR
+96 IPTKCLVK
-104 NAEIVSQF
+104 NAEVVSQF
-112 KNAEAFGIDD
+112 KNSEQFGIDD
-122 FTFTLDFD
+122 FTFSLDFN
-130 KVMERKNKVVETLR
+130 KVMERKNNVVETLR
-144 AGVEQMMKMAKVNVV
+144 AGIAQMMKMGKVNVV
-159 KGFAKFT
+159 KGFAAFT
-166 DPNTVE
+166 DDHTVT
-172 CDGESYTAD
+172 CDGEEYTAD

-198 ADLDCVMD
+198 ADLECVMD
-206 STDIL
+206 STRIL

-274 IITGAAATSIE
+274 IITGAAATSIT
-285 QNDEYQCVVHYK
+285 QDADYQCVVNYT
-297 VKEKEEEVVS
+297 VKDKEEQVVS

-317 PRLDTCGLDNA
+317 PRLDTCGLDKA
-328 GVQYTRR
+328 GVEYTKR
-335 GIEVDGWMR
+335 GIVVDEWMR

-364 VASFQGQHA
+364 VASFQGMHA

-378 GKEDDIDFN
+378 GHDDDIDFN
-387 VVPSAVFTTPECGMV
+387 VVPSAVFTNPECGMA

-409 KEKGMEIMIGQSFFR
+409 KEKGMDVKIGQSFFR
-424 ANGKSLAMGEPDGLV
+424 ANGKALAMGESEGLV

-444 KVSGCLVGAH
+444 AVSGCLVGAH

-462 LAQQCADM
+462 LAQQCADL
-470 MSAGVTRD
+470 MSRGTTRVQ
-478 KMLDIIFGHPTVS
+478 MLDIIFGHPTVS
-491 EVLMSAARN
+491 EVLMAAARN

>member
-1 MPSFVGYIARYAPSL
+1 MQK
-16 TCKNNLSPATTAL
+16 T
-29 TFFVEWGLYFYGSL
+29 
-43 SYPKLIDMNKSDLI
+43 DLI
-57 IIGAGPGGYETAYE
+57 IIGAGPGGYETALE
-71 AGKAGLNVTLFE
+71 AAKAGLSVTLFE
-83 GAELGGTCLNEGC
+83 GAELGGTCLNAGC
-96 IPTKCLVR
+96 IPTKCLVK
-104 NAEIVSQF
+104 NAEVVSQF
-112 KNAEAFGIDD
+112 KNSEQFGIDD
-122 FTFTLDFD
+122 FTFSLDFN
-130 KVMERKNKVVETLR
+130 KVMERKNNVVETLR
-144 AGVEQMMKMAKVNVV
+144 AGIAQMMKMAKVNVV
-159 KGFAKFT
+159 KGFAAFT
-166 DPNTVE
+166 DDHTVT
-172 CDGESYTAD
+172 CDGEEYTAD
-181 NFIIATGSVSKA
+181 NFIIAIGSVSKA

-198 ADLDCVMD
+198 ADLECVMD
-206 STDIL
+206 STRIL

-274 IITGAAATSIE
+274 IITGAAATSIT
-285 QNDEYQCVVHYK
+285 QDADYQCVVNYT
-297 VKEKEEEVVS
+297 VKDKEEQVVS

-317 PRLDTCGLDNA
+317 PRLDTCGLDKA
-328 GVQYTRR
+328 GVEYTKR
-335 GIEVDGWMR
+335 GIVVDEWMR

-364 VASFQGQHA
+364 VASFQGMHA

-378 GKEDDIDFN
+378 GHDDDIDFN
-387 VVPSAVFTTPECGMV
+387 VVPSAVFTNPECGMV

-409 KEKGMEIMIGQSFFR
+409 KEKGMDVKIGQAFFR
-424 ANGKSLAMGEPDGLV
+424 ANGKALAMGESEGLV

-444 KVSGCLVGAH
+444 AVSGCLVGAH

-462 LAQQCADM
+462 LAQQCADL
-470 MSAGVTRD
+470 MSRGTTRD
-478 KMLDIIFGHPTVS
+478 QMLDIIFGHPTVS
-491 EVLMSAARN
+491 EVLMAAARN

>member
-1 MPSFVGYIARYAPSL
+1 MQK
-16 TCKNNLSPATTAL
+16 T
-29 TFFVEWGLYFYGSL
+29 
-43 SYPKLIDMNKSDLI
+43 DLI
-57 IIGAGPGGYETAYE
+57 IIGAGPGGYETALE
-71 AGKAGLNVTLFE
+71 AAKAGLSVTLFE
-83 GAELGGTCLNEGC
+83 GAELGGTCLNAGC
-96 IPTKCLVR
+96 IPTKCLVK
-104 NAEIVSQF
+104 NAEVVSQF
-112 KNAEAFGIDD
+112 KNSEQFGIDD
-122 FTFTLDFD
+122 FTFSLDFN
-130 KVMERKNKVVETLR
+130 KVMERKNNVVETLR
-144 AGVEQMMKMAKVNVV
+144 AGIAQMMKMAKVNVV
-159 KGFAKFT
+159 KGFATFT
-166 DPNTVE
+166 DDHTVT
-172 CDGESYTAD
+172 CDGEEYTAD

-198 ADLDCVMD
+198 ADLECVMD
-206 STDIL
+206 STRIL

-274 IITGAAATSIE
+274 IITGAAATSIT
-285 QNDEYQCVVHYK
+285 QDADYQCVVNYT
-297 VKEKEEEVVS
+297 VKDKEEQVVS

-317 PRLDTCGLDNA
+317 PRLDTCGLDKA
-328 GVQYTRR
+328 GVEYTKR
-335 GIEVDGWMR
+335 GIVVDEWMR

-364 VASFQGQHA
+364 VASFQGMHA

-378 GKEDDIDFN
+378 GHDDDIDFN
-387 VVPSAVFTTPECGMV
+387 VVPSAVFTNPECGMA

-409 KEKGMEIMIGQSFFR
+409 KEKGMDVKIGQAFFR
-424 ANGKSLAMGEPDGLV
+424 ANGKALAMGESEGLV

-444 KVSGCLVGAH
+444 AVSGCLVGAH

-462 LAQQCADM
+462 LAQQCADL
-470 MSAGVTRD
+470 MSRGTTRD
-478 KMLDIIFGHPTVS
+478 QMLDIIFGHPTVS
-491 EVLMSAARN
+491 EVLMAAARN

>member
-1 MPSFVGYIARYAPSL
+1 MQK
-16 TCKNNLSPATTAL
+16 T
-29 TFFVEWGLYFYGSL
+29 
-43 SYPKLIDMNKSDLI
+43 DLI
-57 IIGAGPGGYETAYE
+57 IIGAGPGGYETALE
-71 AGKAGLNVTLFE
+71 AAKAGLSVTLFE
-83 GAELGGTCLNEGC
+83 GAELGGTCLNAGC
-96 IPTKCLVR
+96 IPTKCLVK
-104 NAEIVSQF
+104 NAEVVSQF
-112 KNAEAFGIDD
+112 KNSEQFGIDD
-122 FTFTLDFD
+122 FTFSLDFN
-130 KVMERKNKVVETLR
+130 KVMERKNNVVETLR
-144 AGVEQMMKMAKVNVV
+144 AGIAQMMKMGKVNVV
-159 KGFAKFT
+159 KGFAAFT
-166 DPNTVE
+166 DDHTVT
-172 CDGESYTAD
+172 CDGEEYTAD

-198 ADLDCVMD
+198 ADLECVMD
-206 STDIL
+206 STRIL

-274 IITGAAATSIE
+274 IITGAAATSIT
-285 QNDEYQCVVHYK
+285 QDADYQCVVNYT
-297 VKEKEEEVVS
+297 VKDKEEQVVS

-317 PRLDTCGLDNA
+317 PRLDTCGLDKA
-328 GVQYTRR
+328 GVEYTKR
-335 GIEVDGWMR
+335 GIVVDEWMR

-364 VASFQGQHA
+364 VASFQGMHA

-378 GKEDDIDFN
+378 GHDDDIDFN
-387 VVPSAVFTTPECGMV
+387 VVPSAVFTNPECGMA

-409 KEKGMEIMIGQSFFR
+409 KEKGMDVKIGQSFFR
-424 ANGKSLAMGEPDGLV
+424 ANGKALAMGESEGLV

-444 KVSGCLVGAH
+444 AVSGCLVGAH

-462 LAQQCADM
+462 LAQQCADL
-470 MSAGVTRD
+470 MSRGTTRD
-478 KMLDIIFGHPTVS
+478 QMLDIIFGHPTVS
-491 EVLMSAARN
+491 EVLMAAARN

>member
-1 MPSFVGYIARYAPSL
+1 MQK
-16 TCKNNLSPATTAL
+16 T
-29 TFFVEWGLYFYGSL
+29 
-43 SYPKLIDMNKSDLI
+43 DLI
-57 IIGAGPGGYETAYE
+57 IIGAGPGGYETALE
-71 AGKAGLNVTLFE
+71 AAKAGLSVTLFE
-83 GAELGGTCLNEGC
+83 GAELGGTCLNAGC
-96 IPTKCLVR
+96 IPTKCLVK
-104 NAEIVSQF
+104 NAEVVSQF
-112 KNAEAFGIDD
+112 KNSEQFGIDD
-122 FTFTLDFD
+122 FTFSLDFN
-130 KVMERKNKVVETLR
+130 KVMERKNNVVETLR
-144 AGVEQMMKMAKVNVV
+144 AGIAQMMKMAKVNVV
-159 KGFAKFT
+159 KGFAAFT
-166 DPNTVE
+166 DDHTVT
-172 CDGESYTAD
+172 CDGEEYTAD

-198 ADLDCVMD
+198 ADLECVMD
-206 STDIL
+206 STRIL

-274 IITGAAATSIE
+274 IITGAAATSIA
-285 QNDEYQCVVHYK
+285 QDADYQCVVNYT
-297 VKEKEEEVVS
+297 VKDKEEQVVS

-317 PRLDTCGLDNA
+317 PRLDTCGLDKA
-328 GVQYTRR
+328 GVEYTKR
-335 GIEVDGWMR
+335 GIVVDEWMR

-364 VASFQGQHA
+364 VASFQGMHA

-378 GKEDDIDFN
+378 GHDDDIDFN
-387 VVPSAVFTTPECGMV
+387 VVPSAVFTNPECGMA

-409 KEKGMEIMIGQSFFR
+409 KEKGMDVKIGQAFFR
-424 ANGKSLAMGEPDGLV
+424 ANGKALAMGESEGLV

-444 KVSGCLVGAH
+444 AVSGCLVGAH

-462 LAQQCADM
+462 LAQQCADL
-470 MSAGVTRD
+470 MSRGTTRD
-478 KMLDIIFGHPTVS
+478 QMLDIIFGHPTVS
-491 EVLMSAARN
+491 EVLMAAARN